1 MPIFT
6 NLLIPCRFY
15 PLRLRDYGSSLITMG
30 LLTTTSRG
38 REASPLVVV
47 VPKSTK

>member
-6 NLLIPCRFY
+6 ILLIPCRFY
-15 PLRLRDYGSSLITMG
+15 PLRDYGSSLITMG

-38 REASPLVVV
+38 CEASPLVVV
-47 VPKSTK
+47 VPNQQNN